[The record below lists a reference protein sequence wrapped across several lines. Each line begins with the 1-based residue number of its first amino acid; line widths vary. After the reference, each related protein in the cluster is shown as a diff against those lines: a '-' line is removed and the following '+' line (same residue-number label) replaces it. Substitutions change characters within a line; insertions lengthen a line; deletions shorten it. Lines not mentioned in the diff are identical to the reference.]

1 MERTQLGQLIAKGG
15 EGQIFTTADP
25 SLVAKIYHQGKMT
38 AEVEQKLKAMLVN
51 PPNDSM
57 RLQGRVS
64 IAWAVELVTVNGVV
78 EGYVMPRLE
87 KATDEDLKNPHLNL
101 SKCRELID
109 FYHPKTRRKKFPWFH
124 YLYLIRT
131 ARNIAFAVD
140 ALHTKGYT
148 IGDVNESNI
157 LVALDTI
164 VTFVDTDSF
173 QVPDADKFYRC
184 RVGKPEYTPPELQGV
199 SFQDVD
205 RTAVHD
211 CFGLAVII
219 FQLLMQGQHPFAG
232 LYQGQ
237 DEAPETKDRI
247 EAGHFLH
254 GKKVVPYLP
263 VPVAPSFGILPVS
276 IQELFIQ
283 CFETGYQNPSAR
295 PTAQQW
301 GQALDRAEQEMQPC
315 SVNPHHIFAGHLSQC
330 PWCDLSQKF
339 GGRDPFPSP
348 AEIDLMK
355 LLDVSLNSIQHKATI
370 SHSSSIT
377 NQQITSPSPILKP
390 LNATHSKNVSS
401 SIAPNSL
408 PKSVPRKR
416 WGIIRIVLTGTLGF
430 GCILM
435 VLVVNYIQ
443 PSPPVIRD
451 RLGVISEYN
460 AALKINPNDAKT
472 YINRGI
478 AKAALIDK
486 QGAIDDYSA
495 ALKINPNDASTY
507 FKRGMEKYNLADN
520 QGAINDFN
528 TTLKI
533 NPNHAESYYYLE
545 MLKSEFGSKLTT
557 SEHKAALNDIA
568 LKVNPNNAWT
578 YNSRGII
585 KRMLEDKQGEVDDY
599 NTALKIDPNYA
610 EAYIN
615 RGMIKAGL
623 GDKQRAIDDYTAALK
638 INPNYAEAYIDRG
651 IIKAG
656 LGDNQGAINDYTA
669 ALKINPNNGW
679 AYEMRG
685 NVRSALGDKQG
696 AIDDRNAALE
706 IHPHEVILP

>member
-15 EGQIFTTADP
+15 EGQIFTTSDP
-25 SLVAKIYHQGKMT
+25 SFVAKIYHQGKMT

-109 FYHPKTRRKKFPWFH
+109 FYHPNTRRKKFPWFH

-140 ALHTKGYT
+140 TLHSKGYT

-232 LYQGQ
+232 KYQGQ
-237 DEAPETKDRI
+237 DEVPEIKDRI
-247 EAGHFLH
+247 KAGHFLH
-254 GKKVVPYLP
+254 GRKIVPYSPVPMAPGFSVLP
-263 VPVAPSFGILPVS
+263 VGV
-276 IQELFIQ
+276 QELFVQ
-283 CFETGYQNPSAR
+283 CFETGYQSPSKR

-301 GQALDRAEQEMQPC
+301 SQALDRAEQEMQVC
-315 SVNPHHIFAGHLSQC
+315 LVNQHHVLAGHLSQC

-348 AEIDLMK
+348 AEIDRMG
-355 LLDVSLNSIQHKATI
+355 LLDISLNSIQHKAAI
-370 SHSSSIT
+370 SHSSSIA
-377 NQQITSPSPILKP
+377 NQQTTSLSPILKP
-390 LNATHSKNVSS
+390 LDATHSKNLPSS
-401 SIAPNSL
+401 SI
-408 PKSVPRKR
+408 PKSQPKSAPRKL
-416 WGIIRIVLTGTLGF
+416 VTGVLGF
-430 GCILM
+430 CFM
-435 VLVVNYIQ
+435 VIGIAYHHL
-443 PSPPVIRD
+443 
-451 RLGVISEYN
+451 SESKLKAIDEYST
-460 AALKINPNDAKT
+460 ALTINLNDADAYYNLGNKKD
-472 YINRGI
+472 NLG
-478 AKAALIDK
+478 DK
-486 QGAIDDYSA
+486 QGTI
-495 ALKINPNDASTY
+495 
-507 FKRGMEKYNLADN
+507 
-520 QGAINDFN
+520 
-528 TTLKI
+528 
-533 NPNHAESYYYLE
+533 
-545 MLKSEFGSKLTT
+545 
-557 SEHKAALNDIA
+557 
-568 LKVNPNNAWT
+568 
-578 YNSRGII
+578 
-585 KRMLEDKQGEVDDY
+585 DDY
-599 NTALKIDPNYA
+599 NTALKI
-610 EAYIN
+610 
-615 RGMIKAGL
+615 
-623 GDKQRAIDDYTAALK
+623 
-638 INPNYAEAYIDRG
+638 
-651 IIKAG
+651 
-656 LGDNQGAINDYTA
+656 
-669 ALKINPNNGW
+669 NPNNAN
-679 AYEMRG
+679 AYYSRG
-685 NVRSALGDKQG
+685 YKKDNLGDKQG
-696 AIDDRNAALE
+696 AIDDYNTVLKINPNNANAYNNRGLVKADLGDKQGAIDDYNTVLKINPNDADAYYNRGLVKAELGDKQGE
-706 IHPHEVILP
+706 IDDYNTAAKLFLQQDNKFWYNVAIAKIRKIQD